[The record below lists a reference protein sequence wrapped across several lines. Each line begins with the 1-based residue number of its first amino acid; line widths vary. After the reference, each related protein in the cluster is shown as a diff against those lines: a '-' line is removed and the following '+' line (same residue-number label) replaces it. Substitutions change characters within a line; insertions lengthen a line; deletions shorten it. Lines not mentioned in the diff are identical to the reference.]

1 MFVIKEL
8 TIKAVQAAL
17 SEVTLE
23 IKKGLIICV
32 GKAFASLDE
41 FHCRVSVILVQP
53 FRLQRT
59 RLICGAADRGTAEPA
74 ESTEPKELAVLLQL
88 PLANVIK

>member
-1 MFVIKEL
+1 M
-8 TIKAVQAAL
+8 
-17 SEVTLE
+17 TLE

-88 PLANVIK
+88 PLANGIK